1 MNILVADDHPIF
13 RKGLVEII
21 NASEKFRCELEAG
34 DGKTALQL
42 LRETAPDIA
51 VLDISMPEMN
61 GLEIVQQ
68 ASSED
73 ISTLFVILTMYK
85 EEEYFNEAMDLGVH
99 GYLLKDNAVT
109 DLLNCLQTVAKG
121 QYYVS
126 PFLSDYLVRR
136 SQQQLSLNSKV
147 PSLSQLTAT
156 ERQVLRLI
164 ADNKTS
170 REIADEMHVSH
181 RTVQNHRNN
190 ICQKLG
196 FKGHNKLLF
205 FALQN
210 KDSL

>member
-1 MNILVADDHPIF
+1 MKILVADDHPIF
-13 RKGLVEII
+13 RKGLVDII
-21 NASEKFRCELEAG
+21 NTSENFQCEAEAG

-42 LRETAPDIA
+42 LRDTTPDIA

-68 ASSED
+68 AHQEE
-73 ISTLFVILTMYK
+73 INTLFVILTMYK
-85 EEEYFNEAMDLGVH
+85 EEEYFNEAMDLGVQ
-99 GYLLKDNAVT
+99 GYLIKDNAVT

-136 SQQQLSLNSKV
+136 SQRQASLNAQT
-147 PSLSQLTAT
+147 PSIAQLTAT

-164 ADNKTS
+164 AENKTS
-170 REIADEMHVSH
+170 KEIADKMSVSH

-196 FKGHNKLLF
+196 FKGHNKLLY